1 MQVKPCLI
9 LPWQDPSC
17 ICDGKLGLLGV
28 GEPCACGDNVAAEP
42 RNSTRAVMFLT
53 SDNISSGAIVVVGL
67 DLGAEP
73 LRGSCNVAARS
84 SPFLAELKI
93 FILEQWPKESGKG
106 PEKRWLWDQVVSACS
121 DCLKNMFLNAPANS
135 RSADNPMTCERW
147 LAQRWT
153 KGQEQQY

>member
-1 MQVKPCLI
+1 MFLSGNI
-9 LPWQDPSC
+9 
-17 ICDGKLGLLGV
+17 
-28 GEPCACGDNVAAEP
+28 EPTSPVHAVTTF
-42 RNSTRAVMFLT
+42 STRAVMFLT

-106 PEKRWLWDQVVSACS
+106 PEKRLLVR
-121 DCLKNMFLNAPANS
+121 S
-135 RSADNPMTCERW
+135 RM
-147 LAQRWT
+147 QRP
-153 KGQEQQY
+153 